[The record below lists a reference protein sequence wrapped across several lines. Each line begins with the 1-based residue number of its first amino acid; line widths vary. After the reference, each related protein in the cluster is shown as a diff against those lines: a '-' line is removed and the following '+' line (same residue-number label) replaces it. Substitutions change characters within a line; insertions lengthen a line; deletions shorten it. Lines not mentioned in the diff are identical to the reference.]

1 MKRIGSLVVLIALVI
16 GFGVIAYDAFFDPE
30 GMNLARM
37 SFGELLRD
45 GDFWNFIIFSGAMLM
60 FGIFEVFSLRDQPPG
75 DIKNGVTAEAR
86 VIKVWDTGTT
96 INDDPQV
103 GLLLQVSPPGGAPA
117 FQAEAKTVVPLR
129 AVPFVKPGTAAE
141 VKYDPK
147 KPARLQLLALHVQA
161 APARDAAGRLGEL
174 EALREKGLI
183 TVEEYRQKREE
194 ILGTPK

>member
-1 MKRIGSLVVLIALVI
+1 MTRIGSLVVLVALAI
-16 GFGVIAYDAFFDPE
+16 GFGVLAYTTFFDPD
-30 GMNLARM
+30 GMYLVRM
-37 SFGELLRD
+37 SFWELLRD
-45 GDFWNFIIFSGAMLM
+45 GDFWRFIIFSGVMLM
-60 FGIFEVFSLRDQPPG
+60 VGIFEVFSLRDQPPG
-75 DIKNGVTAEAR
+75 NIQNGVTAEAR
-86 VIKVWDTGTT
+86 VVKVWDTGTT

-129 AVPFVKPGTAAE
+129 DVPFVKPGTAAE
-141 VKYDPK
+141 VKYDPQ
-147 KPARLQLLALHVQA
+147 KPARLQLLALHVPA

-183 TVEEYRQKREE
+183 TVEEYREKREE